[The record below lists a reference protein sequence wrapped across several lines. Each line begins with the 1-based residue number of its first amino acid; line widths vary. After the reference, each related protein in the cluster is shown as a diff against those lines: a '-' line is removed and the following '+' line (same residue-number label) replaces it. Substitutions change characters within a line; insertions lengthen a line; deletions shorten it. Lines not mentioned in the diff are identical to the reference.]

1 MAPTECLLSAFVLDS
16 FLSSCLLRTPLDSLE
31 CCYNSFSMFFWGM
44 SHTHGRMDARRTL
57 PLLGLLSEPKN
68 TRVIVSLNDPLF
80 WNRRFKCKNWNKK
93 WPYPGFIES
102 VCSMKL
108 SGNPR
113 AVVSW
118 YCYISNGHFEFYFT
132 SLMLKRLMFVIPSL
146 LFNDIIMTQVPYL
159 TWILDLHFNITEGSF
174 KDTFTFVFFC
184 FEALFPIWSKKQTCT
199 HFSADFFY
207 WSTH

>member
-1 MAPTECLLSAFVLDS
+1 
-16 FLSSCLLRTPLDSLE
+16 
-31 CCYNSFSMFFWGM
+31 
-44 SHTHGRMDARRTL
+44 
-57 PLLGLLSEPKN
+57 
-68 TRVIVSLNDPLF
+68 
-80 WNRRFKCKNWNKK
+80 
-93 WPYPGFIES
+93 
-102 VCSMKL
+102 MKL

-146 LFNDIIMTQVPYL
+146 LFNDFIMTQVPYL

-174 KDTFTFVFFC
+174 KDTFTLVFFW
-184 FEALFPIWSKKQTCT
+184 FWSSVSKIGSKKQTFT

-207 WSTH
+207 WSPPKLWRGLSLKSQVCRVTTKKVMSCDIFTFRGRWRPQSASEVIQLYVPE